1 MTQKTRRI
9 LSIDGGGI
17 RGVIPIALLAYIE
30 ARTGK
35 PISQLFDLVAGT
47 STGGILALGLT
58 TANRLGE
65 PKFSAAEICQL
76 YEKEIPNIFRNPQS
90 WLGNLLMP
98 KYKSFAFQK
107 VLRNF
112 LGDSLLSGA
121 LTDLLIPC
129 YDIEHRLPFVFK
141 SRSARADGKYDFR
154 MKDVALAASAS
165 PTLFHPVRVPVAGGF
180 TCLVD
185 GGVFANNP
193 TMLAVAEMKSIHPG
207 EDVIVVSIGTGRS
220 ARPLT
225 DELVNLW
232 GYVQW
237 SRPMLELVMESSS
250 ESVHEQMQQL
260 LNSLD
265 TQQYYRLQVDLPA
278 HSNPAIDNASTR
290 NIKALSQA
298 AVDFCADIQSVEE
311 LNRLCD
317 RLLLLSEQQLEPL
330 SR

>member
-1 MTQKTRRI
+1 MQNIRRI

-17 RGVIPIALLAYIE
+17 RGVIPIAILAYIE

-47 STGGILALGLT
+47 STGAILGLGLT
-58 TANRLGE
+58 AQNRLGE
-65 PKFSAAEICQL
+65 PLYTAAEICKL
-76 YEKEIPNIFRNPQS
+76 YEQEIPNIFRNPQT

-141 SRSARADGKYDFR
+141 SRSARAESQCDFR

-165 PTLFHPVRVPVAGGF
+165 PTLFHPVRVPTPGGF
-180 TCLVD
+180 VCLVD

-193 TMLAVAEMKSIHPG
+193 TMLAVAEMKSVYPG
-207 EDVIVVSIGTGRS
+207 DDVIVVSIGTGRS

-260 LNSLD
+260 LNSLE

-278 HSNPAIDNASTR
+278 HSNPAIDNASTK
-290 NIKALSQA
+290 NIKALDQA
-298 AVDFCADIQSVEE
+298 AADFCADSKNAEE
-311 LNRLCD
+311 LHRLCD
-317 RLLLLSEQQLEPL
+317 RLLFLSEQQLEPL